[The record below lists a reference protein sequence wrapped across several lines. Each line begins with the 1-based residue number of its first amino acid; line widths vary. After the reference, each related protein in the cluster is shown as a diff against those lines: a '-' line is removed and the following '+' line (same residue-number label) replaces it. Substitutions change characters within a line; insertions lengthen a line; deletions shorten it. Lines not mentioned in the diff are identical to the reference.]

1 MPRTKKAPVHQY
13 GIEITKPHSTAMY
26 DHNDQVADEM
36 KKNILNAWKQE
47 LKFLTDAPN
56 SIDIETEDWDEAM
69 LKEHAP
75 MLIKL
80 QEGVMYSGYGT
91 GYTIKD
97 VSDEFDKE
105 VQDAE
110 NWRMHEMYQEL
121 VQDGLIEKVEFEM
134 VGFTNNYNK
143 DYPTYAIGGKQLS
156 TPKTA
161 KLFVD

>member
-1 MPRTKKAPVHQY
+1 MARKKKAPVYQY
-13 GIEITKPHSTAMY
+13 GIEIVKPHSNEMY
-26 DHNDQVADEM
+26 DHNEKVALDM
-36 KKNILNAWKQE
+36 KINIVKAWG
-47 LKFLTDAPN
+47 DAL
-56 SIDIETEDWDEAM
+56 SIVDDISVEEWDADM